1 MPGISISAGRSDK
14 GGRKVN
20 PSDAFARET
29 NVLKKFVKAAG
40 FGIEARKREFAS
52 GDLMNKLIAALFG
65 DLRSRCY
72 ERFSSHLSLL

>member
-1 MPGISISAGRSDK
+1 M
-14 GGRKVN
+14 
-20 PSDAFARET
+20 
-29 NVLKKFVKAAG
+29 LKKFVKAAG